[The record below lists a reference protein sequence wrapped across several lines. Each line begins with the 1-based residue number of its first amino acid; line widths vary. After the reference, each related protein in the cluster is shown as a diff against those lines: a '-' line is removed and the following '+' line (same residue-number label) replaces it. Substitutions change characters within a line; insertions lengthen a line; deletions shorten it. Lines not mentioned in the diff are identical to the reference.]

1 MGTLS
6 EMALGLKWGKPVF
19 VMHGDVA
26 LPGAVQAAD
35 VNDMLVKV
43 LDCLLVEAV
52 WRCFGVGAQDTGYS
66 PPRMSPASLL
76 LYFAAGSTRCPV
88 HSGRCCC
95 AARSTSALNAHTV
108 GVSAPR
114 TAALHNAVMPY
125 MPTFVAPARF
135 TDAAAALDQ
144 VKAIYQG
151 GIAHLRESMLRFV
164 AGEALPGRVRA
175 CYPFVRVHTHT
186 VSRHTP
192 PANAGLSYGFVAG
205 PGRYETTLTRPDLFS
220 RYYLD
225 QFRLLLENHQ
235 VEIEVGT
242 STQPIPIHFSFAEND
257 HIEGTMSEDRRALMR
272 DVFDLPDLGVMD
284 DGIANGTYE
293 ARDGEAQP
301 LSLFTAARVDYSLH
315 RLRHYTGT
323 APEWF
328 QNFVLFTNYQFYI
341 DEFVRLGHEAM
352 ADENSEYIAFIE
364 PGNVITRRRGLAA
377 NGSDTF
383 AHLFDGSQG
392 TAPPRLPQMPAYHL
406 VREDYSGITMTNIG
420 VGPANAKT
428 ITDHIA
434 VLRPH
439 AWMML
444 GHCAGLRNTQQLG
457 DYVLA
462 HAYVREDHVLDEEL
476 PLWVPIPAL
485 SEIQLALEKAVA
497 DITRYEGPDLKK
509 IMRTGTVASTDN
521 RNWELLP
528 GNQPQRRFSQ
538 SRAVALDMESATIAA
553 NGFRF
558 RVPYGTLLCVSDKPL
573 HGEIKLPGMANHF
586 YRERVEQHLRIGMR
600 AIDIL
605 REEGSTRLHSRKL
618 RSFAEVAFQ

>member
-1 MGTLS
+1 
-6 EMALGLKWGKPVF
+6 
-19 VMHGDVA
+19 
-26 LPGAVQAAD
+26 
-35 VNDMLVKV
+35 
-43 LDCLLVEAV
+43 
-52 WRCFGVGAQDTGYS
+52 
-66 PPRMSPASLL
+66 
-76 LYFAAGSTRCPV
+76 
-88 HSGRCCC
+88 
-95 AARSTSALNAHTV
+95 
-108 GVSAPR
+108 
-114 TAALHNAVMPY
+114 MPY
-125 MPTFVAPARF
+125 MPAFIAPARF
-135 TDAAAALDQ
+135 TDAAGALAQ
-144 VKAIYQG
+144 VHAIYYG
-151 GIAHLRESMLRFV
+151 GLDHLRAAMQRFV
-164 AGEALPGRVRA
+164 AGESLPERVRA
-175 CYPFVRVHTHT
+175 CYPFVRIHTHT
-186 VSRHTP
+186 SSRRAV

-205 PGRYETTLTRPDLFS
+205 PGRYETTLTRPDLFHD
-220 RYYLD
+220 YYRE

-235 VEIEVGT
+235 IEIEIGT
-242 STQPIPIHFSFAEND
+242 STQPIPIHFSFVEND
-257 HIEGTMSEDRRALMR
+257 HIEGTMSADRRALMR
-272 DVFDLPDLGVMD
+272 DVFDLPDLGAMD
-284 DGIANGTYE
+284 DGIANGTFE
-293 ARDGEAQP
+293 ARAGEPQP
-301 LSLFTAARVDYSLH
+301 LALFTAARVDYSLH

-352 ADENSEYIAFIE
+352 KNEHSEYIAFVE
-364 PGNVITRRRGLAA
+364 PGNVVTRRRGLPAGYSGGPA
-377 NGSDTF
+377 CAEGTGVYDK
-383 AHLFDGSQG
+383 LLDGTQG
-392 TAPPRLPQMPAYHL
+392 TPPPRLPQMSGYHL
-406 VREDYSGITMTNIG
+406 VRADRSGITMVNIG

-439 AWMML
+439 TWIML
-444 GHCAGLRNTQQLG
+444 GHCAGLRPSQQLG

-485 SEIQLALEKAVA
+485 SEIQQALETAVA
-497 DITRYEGPDLKK
+497 NVTQLQGADLKK

-573 HGEIKLPGMANHF
+573 HGEIKLPGMANQF
-586 YRERVEQHLRIGMR
+586 YRERVEQHLRIGMA
-600 AIDIL
+600 AIDLL
-605 REEGSTRLHSRKL
+605 RSEGSSRLHSRKL